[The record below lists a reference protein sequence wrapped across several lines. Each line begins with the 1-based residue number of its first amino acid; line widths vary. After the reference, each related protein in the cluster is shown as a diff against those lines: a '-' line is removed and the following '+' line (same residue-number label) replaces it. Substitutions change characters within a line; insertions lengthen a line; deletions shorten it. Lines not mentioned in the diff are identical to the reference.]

1 MTSCSSLRF
10 PTVLVLGLCAA
21 SACGEG
27 DDGGASGTGGVGNTA
42 GTGGTQATGGSGV
55 GGSGAT
61 GGNAASSGAGGSGAT
76 GGNAASSGA
85 GGSNVD
91 GGGGLPS
98 DAGDGGP
105 SKDIAAISGSG
116 KPSLGPLDAGA
127 YKEEHDLAYVF
138 TSGSNFYIRAGCK
151 AWSSPIVGG
160 ALLFDGA
167 GSYKKMIHTCRAH
180 NMLGI
185 KTPGQNF
192 SPNWHNQYH
201 IAVFPGPGGIITNH
215 TRFKWDNE
223 NHAVPAV
230 KNPAGSG
237 GVEMTRVFYDYQGKP
252 RSAQSYSW
260 DAAGGM
266 FPLWNDE
273 KAAQTVFIDARRGTL
288 GPMDLRL
295 DTSDV
300 ELWTATA
307 SKVSKHSLKAF
318 VAQYQALSIS
328 GIPAL
333 CVGGR
338 DLILGPRFNATD
350 VHWARWDSTTSSLSA
365 LKKLPLASK
374 ARIDSCH
381 GDENGIF
388 VVWRD
393 ELDKRRLHYWRSA
406 TSGLSVEPIKH
417 FDPSTLPAM
426 TAFQKPLIYS
436 KVTPSGH
443 FFVVGDRIWIDLQ
456 QPQQHTA
463 LKVEPAVKLLDS
475 LAPYKPLAIS
485 NQLGM
490 LGIYKT
496 LKGPEVRYH
505 TITLN

>member
-1 MTSCSSLRF
+1 MSCLSLRF
-10 PTVLVLGLCAA
+10 PAVLVLGLCAV
-21 SACGEG
+21 SACGES
-27 DDGGASGTGGVGNTA
+27 DDGGASGTGGVGNAA
-42 GTGGTQATGGSGV
+42 GTGGTQATGGSGAA
-55 GGSGAT
+55 GSGAT
-61 GGNAASSGAGGSGAT
+61 GGGSGAA
-76 GGNAASSGA
+76 GI
-85 GGSNVD
+85 GGSNFD

-105 SKDIAAISGSG
+105 SKDIAAISSSG

-127 YKEEHDLAYVF
+127 YKEEHDLVYVF
-138 TSGSNFYIRAGCK
+138 TSGSNFYIRAGCR

-167 GSYKKMIHTCRAH
+167 GAYKKMIHTCRAH

-185 KTPGQNF
+185 KTLPQNF
-192 SPNWHNQYH
+192 SPSWHNQYDV
-201 IAVFPGPGGIITNH
+201 AVFPGPGGIVTNH
-215 TRFKWDNE
+215 TNFKWNQDN
-223 NHAVPAV
+223 HTTPAV

-273 KAAQTVFIDARRGTL
+273 KAAKAVFIDARRGTL

-295 DTSDV
+295 GTSDV
-300 ELWTATA
+300 ELWSASA

-318 VAQYQALSIS
+318 VTQYQALGIS
-328 GIPAL
+328 GVPAL
-333 CVGGR
+333 CTGGR
-338 DLILGPRFNATD
+338 DLILGSRYGATD

-374 ARIDSCH
+374 AKIDSCH
-381 GDENGIF
+381 GDESGIF

-393 ELDKRRLHYWRSA
+393 GLDKRRLHYWRSA
-406 TSGLSVEPIKH
+406 TSGLSVEPIEH
-417 FDPSTLPAM
+417 FDPSTLSAM
-426 TAFQKPLIYS
+426 KATQAPLIYS

-443 FFVVGDRIWIDLQ
+443 FFVVGDSIWIDLQ

-463 LKVEPAVKLLDS
+463 LEVEPAVQLLDP

-490 LGIYKT
+490 LGIYDT

-505 TITLN
+505 TIVLK